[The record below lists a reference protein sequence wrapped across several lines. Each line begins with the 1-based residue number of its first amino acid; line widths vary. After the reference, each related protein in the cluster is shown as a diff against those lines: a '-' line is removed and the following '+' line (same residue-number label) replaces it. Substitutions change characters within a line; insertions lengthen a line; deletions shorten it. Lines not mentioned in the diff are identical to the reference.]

1 MSGSGTSC
9 AVGSIQTKTAAE
21 FLHRYPLLLPANY
34 LHVLLQQFGDFRVD
48 SHGYSAGFPFLKEV
62 GSILTDTVAHG
73 RTGAG
78 ERPARRWL
86 HSSRIRCSFS
96 RTCRFRGDWGCPGGG
111 GAARRRRR
119 CASGNHKFRCLVLVE
134 LVLALCHHAYG
145 FPYYIYTYAH
155 KSYKLWYGDIASARA
170 SCFEDKKRRCT
181 RDVMGNERTI
191 QYW

>member
-21 FLHRYPLLLPANY
+21 FLHRYPLLLPAIY
-34 LHVLLQQFGDFRVD
+34 LNVLLQQFSGISF
-48 SHGYSAGFPFLKEV
+48 FLKEV
-62 GSILTDTVAHG
+62 GSILTDTVARG

-86 HSSRIRCSFS
+86 HSSRIRYSFS

-119 CASGNHKFRCLVLVE
+119 CASGNHQLRCLVLVE

-145 FPYYIYTYAH
+145 Y
-155 KSYKLWYGDIASARA
+155 
-170 SCFEDKKRRCT
+170 
-181 RDVMGNERTI
+181 RTLI
-191 QYW
+191 THMRING